1 MMGFGWKSL
10 GQEICRCR
18 HGQCISLSVLSVTNG
33 NAVVPPG
40 LFFFSAPSKLQLP
53 GLLPCFTLVY
63 SFQDY
68 SRVALTLLCNGRVA
82 NLA

>member
-1 MMGFGWKSL
+1 MGSVS
-10 GQEICRCR
+10 
-18 HGQCISLSVLSVTNG
+18 ISLSVLSVTNG

-40 LFFFSAPSKLQLP
+40 LFFFSSAPSELQLP
-53 GLLPCFTLVY
+53 GFLPCFTTLFH

-68 SRVALTLLCNGRVA
+68 SRVALTLVCNGRVA